1 MPDATPRRPALN
13 IPLIVLWVASI
24 AVAAIGYWQ
33 LRTGN
38 AGQADFYNNGGS
50 DYLTYLDLQTQ
61 STVGGMLLI
70 AGIVGVLVA
79 LAVHARN
86 RHASV
91 VAREALAAA
100 APVGFVEVDEYEIDD
115 LDDADAATD
124 VPARDESVAP
134 VPAAASAETASDV
147 PAEASAAV
155 TATETPGPDAE
166 PAAAETADAAAS
178 DAPVVDGA
186 PTTTDEGTD
195 TPKA

>member
-1 MPDATPRRPALN
+1 MPDATPRRLALN

-24 AVAAIGYWQ
+24 AVGAIGYWQ
-33 LRTGN
+33 LRAGN
-38 AGQADFYNNGGS
+38 AGQADFYNTGGS

-100 APVGFVEVDEYEIDD
+100 APVAFVEVDEFDEI
-115 LDDADAATD
+115 DDADAAAD
-124 VPARDESVAP
+124 VPARDENAAAA
-134 VPAAASAETASDV
+134 VPAAASARTTSDEAAEA
-147 PAEASAAV
+147 AEASAAV
-155 TATETPGPDAE
+155 TATETPGSDAE
-166 PAAAETADAAAS
+166 PAPAEIDEPAAS
-178 DAPVVDGA
+178 DAPA
-186 PTTTDEGTD
+186 TD
-195 TPKA
+195 TEADRPKS

>member
-1 MPDATPRRPALN
+1 LPDATPRRLALN

-24 AVAAIGYWQ
+24 AVGAIGYWQ
-33 LRTGN
+33 LRAGN

-61 STVGGMLLI
+61 STIGGMLLI

-86 RHASV
+86 RHASL

-100 APVGFVEVDEYEIDD
+100 APVGFVEVDEYELDD
-115 LDDADAATD
+115 VDDADAATD
-124 VPARDESVAP
+124 VPARDE
-134 VPAAASAETASDV
+134 AAAVPTASTDVAASDV

-155 TATETPGPDAE
+155 TATEAPGPDAE
-166 PAAAETADAAAS
+166 PAAAETVDAAAS
-178 DAPVVDGA
+178 DAPVADAEPG
-186 PTTTDEGTD
+186 TTDTD
-195 TPKA
+195 RPKA

>member
-1 MPDATPRRPALN
+1 MPDATPRRLALN

-24 AVAAIGYWQ
+24 AVGAIGYWQ

-86 RHASV
+86 RHAAV
-91 VAREALAAA
+91 IAREALAAA
-100 APVGFVEVDEYEIDD
+100 APVGFVEFDEFDEI
-115 LDDADAATD
+115 DDADAAAD
-124 VPARDESVAP
+124 VPARDEAAAAA
-134 VPAAASAETASDV
+134 VPAAASAEPASDEA
-147 PAEASAAV
+147 AEASAAV

-166 PAAAETADAAAS
+166 PAAAETADAEAS
-178 DAPVVDGA
+178 DAPVVEGA
-186 PTTTDEGTD
+186 PSTTDEGTE

>member
-1 MPDATPRRPALN
+1 MPDATPRRLALN

-24 AVAAIGYWQ
+24 AVGAIGYWQ
-33 LRTGN
+33 LRAGN
-38 AGQADFYNNGGS
+38 AGQADFYNTGGS

-100 APVGFVEVDEYEIDD
+100 APVAFVEVDEFDEI
-115 LDDADAATD
+115 DDADAAAD
-124 VPARDESVAP
+124 VPARDENAAAA
-134 VPAAASAETASDV
+134 VPAAASARTTSDE
-147 PAEASAAV
+147 AAEATEASAAV
-155 TATETPGPDAE
+155 TATETPGSDAE
-166 PAAAETADAAAS
+166 PAPAEIDEPAAS
-178 DAPVVDGA
+178 DAPA
-186 PTTTDEGTD
+186 TD
-195 TPKA
+195 TEADRPKS

>member
-1 MPDATPRRPALN
+1 MPDATPRRIALN

-33 LRTGN
+33 LRAGN

-100 APVGFVEVDEYEIDD
+100 APVGFVEVDEYELDD
-115 LDDADAATD
+115 LDETDAATD
-124 VPARDESVAP
+124 VPARDETVAAP
-134 VPAAASAETASDV
+134 VPAAASDEAAG
-147 PAEASAAV
+147 ASAAV
-155 TATETPGPDAE
+155 TATEAPGPDAE
-166 PAAAETADAAAS
+166 PAVAETADAAAS
-178 DAPVVDGA
+178 DTRPADGA
-186 PTTTDEGTD
+186 PGATDSD

>member
-1 MPDATPRRPALN
+1 MPDATPRRLALN

-24 AVAAIGYWQ
+24 AVGAIGYWQ

-134 VPAAASAETASDV
+134 VPAAASAETA
-147 PAEASAAV
+147 
-155 TATETPGPDAE
+155 
-166 PAAAETADAAAS
+166 DAAAS
-178 DAPVVDGA
+178 DTRPADGA
-186 PTTTDEGTD
+186 PGATDSD

>member
-1 MPDATPRRPALN
+1 MPDATPRRLALN

-24 AVAAIGYWQ
+24 AVGAIGYWQ

-124 VPARDESVAP
+124 VPARDEAAT

-155 TATETPGPDAE
+155 TATETPGPDVE

-178 DAPVVDGA
+178 DTPVVDGA

>member
-1 MPDATPRRPALN
+1 MPDATPRRLALN

-24 AVAAIGYWQ
+24 AVGAIGYWQ
-33 LRTGN
+33 LRAGN
-38 AGQADFYNNGGS
+38 AGQADFYNTGGS

-100 APVGFVEVDEYEIDD
+100 APVAFVEVDEFDEI
-115 LDDADAATD
+115 DDADAAAD
-124 VPARDESVAP
+124 VPARDENAAAA
-134 VPAAASAETASDV
+134 VPAAASARTTSDEAAEA
-147 PAEASAAV
+147 AEASAAV
-155 TATETPGPDAE
+155 TATETPGSVADPAPAE
-166 PAAAETADAAAS
+166 IDEPAAS
-178 DAPVVDGA
+178 DAPA
-186 PTTTDEGTD
+186 TD
-195 TPKA
+195 TEADRPKS

>member
-1 MPDATPRRPALN
+1 MPDATPRRLALN

-33 LRTGN
+33 LRAGN

-61 STVGGMLLI
+61 STIGGMLLI

-100 APVGFVEVDEYEIDD
+100 APAGFVELDEYEIDD
-115 LDDADAATD
+115 ADAASD
-124 VPARDESVAP
+124 VPARDETAA
-134 VPAAASAETASDV
+134 VPAITTDAAASDV

-155 TATETPGPDAE
+155 TATEAPGPDAE
-166 PAAAETADAAAS
+166 PAAAEAADAAAS
-178 DAPVVDGA
+178 DAPVADAEPG
-186 PTTTDEGTD
+186 TTDTDGGTS
-195 TPKA
+195 KA

>member
-1 MPDATPRRPALN
+1 LPDATPRRLALN

-24 AVAAIGYWQ
+24 AVGAIGYWQ

-124 VPARDESVAP
+124 VPARDEAAT

>member
-1 MPDATPRRPALN
+1 MPDATPRRLALN

-24 AVAAIGYWQ
+24 AVGAIGYWQ

-100 APVGFVEVDEYEIDD
+100 
-115 LDDADAATD
+115 
-124 VPARDESVAP
+124 
-134 VPAAASAETASDV
+134 
-147 PAEASAAV
+147 V